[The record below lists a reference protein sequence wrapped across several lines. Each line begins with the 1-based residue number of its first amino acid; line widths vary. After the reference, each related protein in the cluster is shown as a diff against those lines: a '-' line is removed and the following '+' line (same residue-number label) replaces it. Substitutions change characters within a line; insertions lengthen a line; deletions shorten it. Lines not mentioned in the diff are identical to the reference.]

1 MIQVQGSVNIQASAE
16 KVFALISDVRRCG
29 ELNPR
34 IEVIN
39 ITNEPVGKVEQGTV
53 FHYRIVVEGKMT
65 DYSSKVVAFEP
76 NRLMETQTNTDPV
89 VNISIKIKPIEGGVC
104 LEQELTSTVTRE
116 ESAPVEFPGWF
127 AKLMGRL
134 EKETNSAEHGEVL
147 LQQQEVTMQEQLQVQ
162 LNEWLAI
169 VKKHLE
175 EERDQFFA

>member
-104 LEQELTSTVTRE
+104 LEQKLTSTVTRE

-147 LQQQEVTMQEQLQVQ
+147 LQQQEATMQEQLQVQ

>member
-147 LQQQEVTMQEQLQVQ
+147 LQQQEATMQEQLQVQ